1 MHENM
6 TKKKPVEE
14 QKKRGRK
21 KIAIDYEKVENYAA
35 RMASY
40 DEIADIMG
48 VNTSTLE
55 RDPEFLRHHK
65 KGMQKGRVALRSK
78 QFELA
83 MAGNPTML
91 VWLGKQ
97 VLGQRDKQDTEITG
111 KDGGPIPIAP
121 INVEQILGTEAY
133 REYERKVFNAIS
145 GKPANIRA

>member
-1 MHENM
+1 M
-6 TKKKPVEE
+6 TKKKDPS
-14 QKKRGRK
+14 QIKKRGRK

-111 KDGGPIPIAP
+111 KDGSPLT
-121 INVEQILGTEAY
+121 VKILKG
-133 REYERKVFNAIS
+133 VS
-145 GKPANIRA
+145 MDDL